1 MPKWQRGNFW
11 QKAEMERSMEENVN
25 DNTELQEEPDI
36 FYGGYKERME
46 AIQALLH
53 LSCPCQS
60 LFC

>member
-36 FYGGYKERME
+36 FYGGYKEIGR
-46 AIQALLH
+46 A
-53 LSCPCQS
+53 SCRERVS
-60 LFC
+60 SRV